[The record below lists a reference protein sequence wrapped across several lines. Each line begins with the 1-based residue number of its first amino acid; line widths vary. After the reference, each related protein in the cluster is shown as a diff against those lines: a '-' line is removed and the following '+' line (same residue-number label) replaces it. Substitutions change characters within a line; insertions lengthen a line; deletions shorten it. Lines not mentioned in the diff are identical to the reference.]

1 MQCGWSAHRVLATA
15 AAAVAEVAVAPHH
28 RLFSPQDQIVSDKR
42 TTAGQNTCFSDVSIC
57 IEYFDSR
64 SHFITFFCTL

>member
-28 RLFSPQDQIVSDKR
+28 RLFSPQDQIVSNNC
-42 TTAGQNTCFSDVSIC
+42 TTAGRMPAFLTFQYVLNTSTAEV
-57 IEYFDSR
+57 
-64 SHFITFFCTL
+64 TL